1 VVLKLDPRFPL
12 VWRSPSSL
20 QFGVDAPP
28 AVLPEVTNADE
39 RMIAALVGGVSR
51 SGLSAIGTS
60 AGAAEADVVRLLAAV
75 TPALLP
81 ARPSARSDSRAGGSV
96 ADSSVADSS
105 VAGSLVALSGT
116 GPTAEGIATLLR
128 ANGIRVAVNE
138 EATGPTIPDPAIP
151 DAAIPNLAIPD
162 LAIIVAQFV
171 VEPELHGL
179 WLRRDVP
186 HLPVVFGDTAVRI
199 GPLVEPGRGPCLHC
213 LERERTDADPAWPA
227 IASQLWGRSSPA
239 ETALAASETAALAT
253 RLALARLAP
262 ARPANAPSLD
272 ELLPAATSLHLDV
285 DSGRISRRTWR
296 PHPECACLAL
306 PGNDSAGADRG
317 RNRWPQGSPRTG
329 AAVAVPA

>member
-1 VVLKLDPRFPL
+1 MVLKLDPRFPL
-12 VWRSPSSL
+12 LWRSPTSL

-28 AVLPEVTNADE
+28 AVLPDVTNADE

-60 AGAAEADVVRLLAAV
+60 AGAAEADVARLLDAV

-81 ARPSARSDSRAGGSV
+81 TPPDSRVPGGWVARSSV
-96 ADSSVADSS
+96 T
-105 VAGSLVALSGT
+105 LSGT

-128 ANGIRVAVNE
+128 ANGVRVAAND
-138 EATGPTIPDPAIP
+138 EATGPAIPDLAIPNPAIP
-151 DAAIPNLAIPD
+151 DLAIPD

-171 VEPELHGL
+171 IEPELHGL

-239 ETALAASETAALAT
+239 ETALAASETAAIAT
-253 RLALARLAP
+253 RLALARLAL
-262 ARPANAPSLD
+262 ARLTNSASLD

-306 PGNDSAGADRG
+306 PGNDSADARRA
-317 RNRWPQGSPRTG
+317 RNRWPQSSPRTG